1 MRIATGREL
10 GHRMGRDNLARP
22 TRRETL
28 LGAAGVAALAGV
40 GLNLRAAW
48 ADQAMATAMALT
60 GGRRPEPSD
69 RIRLTL
75 PRAFK
80 RGEAVPLTVEVEGP
94 MTAADYVR
102 DVHLLADANPL
113 PEIAS
118 FHFTRRSGRA
128 RVVTRVRLARS
139 QDVVAIAKMANG
151 SVLMTKA
158 PVEVETDG
166 CS

>member
-1 MRIATGREL
+1 MERGVK
-10 GHRMGRDNLARP
+10 ARP
-22 TRRETL
+22 TRREAL
-28 LGAAGVAALAGV
+28 LGAGGAVALVSG
-40 GLNLRAAW
+40 GLTSRAAW
-48 ADQAMATAMALT
+48 AEAAMTAAMTLT

-69 RIRLTL
+69 RIQLTL
-75 PRAFK
+75 PRVFK
-80 RGEAVPLTVEVEGP
+80 RGEAVPLTVEADSP

-102 DVHLLADANPL
+102 HIHLLANANPL

-118 FHFTRRSGRA
+118 FHFTPRSGRA
-128 RVVTRVRLARS
+128 RVVTRIRLAKS
-139 QDVVAIAKMANG
+139 QDVVAVAEMGDG